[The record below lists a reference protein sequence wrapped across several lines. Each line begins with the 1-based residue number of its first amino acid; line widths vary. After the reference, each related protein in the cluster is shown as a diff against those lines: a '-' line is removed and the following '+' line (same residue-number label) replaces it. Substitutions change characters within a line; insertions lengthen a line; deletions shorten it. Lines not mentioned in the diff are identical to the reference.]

1 MFNYTLTS
9 ITNVQTTMLFKI
21 WFQRN
26 KEGETE
32 VIHTNTNIINTEL
45 LI

>member
-9 ITNVQTTMLFKI
+9 ITNV
-21 WFQRN
+21 QRN